1 MVRIKKKI
9 LERGYSSNPVPSK
22 KRLPK
27 KTPKNIK
34 YKPGQALPSR
44 KVKKNNV
51 IIRAKAKTAV
61 DTNTIGS
68 NRRRSKMATY
78 GAALRD
84 GNHDP
89 RTKAKVTQES
99 GTSQRTDNFKLSDPH
114 KTRAQTT

>member
-1 MVRIKKKI
+1 MVRTKSKI
-9 LERGYSSNPVPSK
+9 LERGYNSTPTPTK
-22 KRLPK
+22 KKLPK

-44 KVKKNNV
+44 KAPKNKV
-51 IIRAKAKTAV
+51 IVRAKAKTAV
-61 DTNTIGS
+61 DTNSIGTH
-68 NRRRSKMATY
+68 RRRSKMATY
-78 GAALRD
+78 GAALRH

-114 KTRAQTT
+114 NTRAQKI